1 MINTTTFGI
10 VRRLQ
15 CIANAARLL
24 GPAALIFLATGL
36 PATAQETTGLEA
48 AAALENVLVRAIER
62 SEGSVVSIARF
73 HREPGEV
80 VGNPFQPEF
89 IPRPGVIINPMGDS
103 GASQPSSPDFV
114 PNDFATGVI
123 IDKSGLI
130 VTTLHAVEG
139 PGEIWVTT
147 TSRRPLR
154 AEVVGP
160 RMSAKPVGGDPRSD
174 LAVLKIT
181 DAAPGIEF
189 TPITFGDPTK
199 LKKGQIVVVLGN
211 PYAIARDGQASAS
224 WGIIANL
231 SRKAGPNGAPGD
243 DQRDRKNTIHHF
255 GTLIQTDAK
264 LNLGTSGGA
273 LLNLKGEM
281 VGLTTSQ
288 AAVAGFEQSAGYA
301 IPCDEVFHRVVDT
314 LKQGKEVDYGLLGI
328 QLRALTPVESASG
341 MHGVRVA
348 DVLSGSPA
356 EKAGIRAGDV
366 ITQVAGKPIGDV
378 DGLMLQVG
386 GKPAAADTTVTVERE
401 GRSFNVPVTLAKY
414 EVRGKKIITAPDLG
428 WRGVAVDFPSAHRQ
442 LTPQFNM
449 PFEVRTPTMDSA
461 VLTVDVADDSP
472 AWRAGLRRGMYVTH
486 VRNVPVSTPKEFY
499 AQVAGL
505 EGTVELRVAAPA
517 GQPPVVKVPAE

>member
-1 MINTTTFGI
+1 VTF
-10 VRRLQ
+10 
-15 CIANAARLL
+15 
-24 GPAALIFLATGL
+24 
-36 PATAQETTGLEA
+36 
-48 AAALENVLVRAIER
+48 
-62 SEGSVVSIARF
+62 
-73 HREPGEV
+73 
-80 VGNPFQPEF
+80 
-89 IPRPGVIINPMGDS
+89 
-103 GASQPSSPDFV
+103 
-114 PNDFATGVI
+114 
-123 IDKSGLI
+123 K
-130 VTTLHAVEG
+130 
-139 PGEIWVTT
+139 
-147 TSRRPLR
+147 
-154 AEVVGP
+154 
-160 RMSAKPVGGDPRSD
+160 
-174 LAVLKIT
+174 
-181 DAAPGIEF
+181 
-189 TPITFGDPTK
+189 PITFGDPSK

-211 PYAIARDGQASAS
+211 PYAIARDGQASAG
-224 WGIIANL
+224 WGIVANL
-231 SRKAGPNGAPGD
+231 SRKAAPNGTPGD
-243 DQRDRKNTIHHF
+243 DQRDRKNTLHHF

-273 LLNLKGEM
+273 LLNLQGEM

-341 MHGVRVA
+341 MRGVRVA

-386 GKPAAADTTVTVERE
+386 GKPAAADTTVTVERD

-414 EVRGKKIITAPDLG
+414 EVRGTKIITAPDPG

-449 PFEVRTPTMDSA
+449 PFEVRTPTMDPA
-461 VLTVDVADDSP
+461 VLTVEVADDSP

-505 EGTVELRVAAPA
+505 EGPVELRVAAPA